1 MAFGPDT
8 SGMPPMGSS
17 PAAMPGPN
25 LGMQA
30 DALTKINTAIGI
42 LTQAMGGLQ
51 PGTEIHKSVLNS
63 IQSLSKVAPASDAV
77 SGVQQ
82 TALRDLGQQAE
93 QDAML
98 QSIMRQ
104 AASQQG
110 GGGGA
115 PAPGGA
121 PMAPPP
127 GMPIG

>member
-8 SGMPPMGSS
+8 SGMPPMGAS
-17 PAAMPGPN
+17 PAAMATPN

-77 SGVQQ
+77 AGLQQ
-82 TALRDLGQQAE
+82 TNLRDLGQQAE

-104 AASQQG
+104 SMAQG
-110 GGGGA
+110 
-115 PAPGGA
+115 APGGA
-121 PMAPPP
+121 PTPGGMPAGAAP

>member
-8 SGMPPMGSS
+8 SGMPPMGAS

-25 LGMQA
+25 PGMQA

-77 SGVQQ
+77 PGVQQ
-82 TALRDLGQQAE
+82 TALRDLAGQAE
-93 QDAML
+93 QSQML
-98 QSIMRQ
+98 QAIM
-104 AASQQG
+104 QQQMA

-115 PAPGGA
+115 PGAAPGG
-121 PMAPPP
+121 PPQ
-127 GMPIG
+127 GMPVG